1 MSTRPR
7 GRRPAGED
15 TRGQILAAAAEEF
28 ATGGY
33 TGTSLRGIARAAGV
47 DPALLHHYWAG
58 KAELFAETVSATTG
72 LTPDLVLSRVLTGP
86 PEAVGERLIRT
97 FLGVWDAPER
107 RTRLVALL
115 RSAMTH
121 EEAARTL
128 REFLGSEILGRI
140 VTALEGTGDGG
151 AVQLRAELAGA
162 QLMGLAFV
170 RYVLALPAV
179 STATADELVPVIA
192 PTLQR
197 YLYPE

>member
-1 MSTRPR
+1 MNARPR

-15 TRGQILAAAAEEF
+15 TRGKILAAAAAEF
-28 ATGGY
+28 AARGY
-33 TGTSLRGIARAAGV
+33 TGTSLRGIARVAGV
-47 DPALLHHYWAG
+47 DPSLLHHYWDG
-58 KAELFAETVSATTG
+58 KADLFAETVSATTG
-72 LTPDLVLSRVLTGP
+72 LTPQLVVSKVLTGQ
-86 PEAVGERLIRT
+86 PEEVGERLIRT
-97 FLGVWDAPER
+97 FLEVWDAPER

-140 VTALEGTGDGG
+140 VAALGPTQDRDEM
-151 AVQLRAELAGA
+151 QLRAEMAGA

-170 RYVLALPAV
+170 RYVLALPAA
-179 STATADELVPVIA
+179 STASADDLVPVIA